1 MLKKLGIYLFIPIFL
16 LTTGG
21 ITFNIHSCKM
31 RGASDVSLAMHYQK
45 SCCGS
50 KTMDNNCCK
59 NEVKILKIT
68 DDYSSSGLIHTTKN
82 IAFINIDY
90 PLFSAN
96 ILENKS
102 FQNSSYHAPPTN
114 RHVSLSVFNCSL
126 LI

>member
-1 MLKKLGIYLFIPIFL
+1 MLKKSALILFIPVFL

-50 KTMDNNCCK
+50 GAMDNNCCK
-59 NEVKILKIT
+59 NEIKTFKIT
-68 DDYSSSGLIHTTKN
+68 DDYSFSGLINVIKN

-90 PLFSAN
+90 PLFLAN
-96 ILENKS
+96 ILENQS
-102 FQNSSYHAPPTN
+102 FQKVSYHSPPSS